1 MNMQEENVT
10 GWRRRA
16 KEDGTTAKDMKRES
30 LDVVKRE
37 DEMLRGRGNAIQY
50 QGTGSLSEEIR

>member
-1 MNMQEENVT
+1 MYDENAM

-16 KEDGTTAKDMKRES
+16 KEDGTTARDMKRES
-30 LDVVKRE
+30 LDVIKRE

>member
-1 MNMQEENVT
+1 M

-30 LDVVKRE
+30 LDIIKRE
-37 DEMLRGRGNAIQY
+37 EEMLRGRGNAIQY